1 MKQYLDLRVIL
12 SEFGDF
18 AKDLIGAENIFCLRL
33 CIILTAKN
41 EKIIVHASHPSFLQ
55 LGEYRSV
62 AKY

>member
-1 MKQYLDLRVIL
+1 MKQYLDLKVIL
-12 SEFGDF
+12 PEFGDY
-18 AKDLIGAENIFCLRL
+18 AKNLIGAENNFCLQL
-33 CIILTAKN
+33 CIIAKN